1 MWGYGFDE
9 PNRDTRSDG
18 HTDKTKGVTMK
29 TDGTKKKSAGKVP
42 RTNYAGK
49 AAAVAAEP
57 APQEEP
63 VIEEFI
69 PTVSDPFDV
78 SDEHAPISMAP
89 HPKRLAWSYSL
100 LHEVDAQVMEDLVV
114 EAGTKIGIEGMLERL
129 GYLYVVQVGED
140 KSIEILFPPNG
151 GSRRARPGTH
161 IRLPSGTGWLTT
173 TKKGK
178 LRTITSS
185 QPLSDAEIAALV

>member
-1 MWGYGFDE
+1 MLGCGFDE
-9 PNRDTRSDG
+9 PNRDMRSDG

-29 TDGTKKKSAGKVP
+29 TDGTKKKSAAKIP
-42 RTNYAGK
+42 RASHAIQP
-49 AAAVAAEP
+49 AAS
-57 APQEEP
+57 QDEP

-69 PTVSDPFDV
+69 PTLPDPFDIV
-78 SDEHAPISMAP
+78 DEQVPASLAPP
-89 HPKRLAWSYSL
+89 PRRVAWSYSL
-100 LHEVDAQVMEDLVV
+100 LHEVDAQAMEDLVV

-161 IRLPSGTGWLTT
+161 IRLPSGTGWLVT

-185 QPLSDAEIAALV
+185 QPLTDAEIAALV

>member
-1 MWGYGFDE
+1 MLGCDFDE
-9 PNRDTRSDG
+9 PNRETRSDG

-29 TDGTKKKSAGKVP
+29 TDGTKKKSAGKTP
-42 RTNYAGK
+42 RASQSGK
-49 AAAVAAEP
+49 AGAR
-57 APQEEP
+57 QDKP
-63 VIEEFI
+63 VIEVIEEII
-69 PTVSDPFDV
+69 PTLPDPFDV
-78 SDEHAPISMAP
+78 ADEPAPLSLAP
-89 HPKRLAWSYSL
+89 RPRRLAWSYSL
-100 LHEVDAQVMEDLVV
+100 LREVDSQAMEDLVV

-151 GSRRARPGTH
+151 GPRRARPGTH
-161 IRLPSGTGWLTT
+161 IRLPSGTGWIVT